1 MAVQKYKKMKNTLT
15 GPATCNETTRHHAHL
30 PPCSKSRKTND
41 AKLRK
46 MAKNLNLG
54 NFLTILRSN
63 IFKLQIFLKNR
74 FQANWRPYLVL
85 TSGEKPKK
93 LLKKKKIT
101 SRIFLHF
108 WMSLT
113 LKLIKSK
120 LPTPLLIL
128 ESLYL
133 TSWNFSWY
141 DIKKNKILY
150 IKLISKFIMA
160 AQKCKQH
167 CWPNFFTFFN
177 VY

>member
-30 PPCSKSRKTND
+30 PPCAKSRKTND

-93 LLKKKKIT
+93 LLKKKNNYKQNFFA
-101 SRIFLHF
+101 FLNVSDPKTHQIKAPN
-108 WMSLT
+108 SLAN
-113 LKLIKSK
+113 
-120 LPTPLLIL
+120 PR
-128 ESLYL
+128 
-133 TSWNFSWY
+133 
-141 DIKKNKILY
+141 
-150 IKLISKFIMA
+150 KFISN
-160 AQKCKQH
+160 KLELLLV
-167 CWPNFFTFFN
+167 W
-177 VY
+177 Y